1 MPNAPFNTVN
11 SVFVSWL
18 PAFVIDFCAQLT
30 TLTNPMAEP
39 KENLQMEKI
48 VSLCKRRGFVFQS
61 SEIYGGING
70 FWDYGPL
77 GAELKRNVKE
87 LWWHAMTRQRD
98 DVAGLEATII
108 MSPQIWKASGH
119 VDTFADLMREC
130 PLTKKRV
137 RADQVEPQSGIVVR
151 FSGIYNC
158 KENSTRISKVVEQS
172 AQTIKTKQAIEEL
185 FKKNITDGEVR
196 EMDPEKYDHANGPD
210 QIVALREAAQKH
222 YADCAHF
229 QSFSILLQPGKP
241 LDSARKVA
249 NQYYFEKTHSDAF
262 ILLGESS
269 EKVENSTDFHPE
281 SGVELTEAR
290 PFNLMFKTYVGPVES
305 EDGIAY
311 LRPETAQAIFAQF
324 KNVLETSRQKVPF
337 GIAQVG
343 KAFRNEVTPRNFTFR
358 SREFEQM
365 ELEFF
370 IKPDEVIEAI
380 HGSVAKASE
389 ISNSQS
395 EISEPQPN
403 WGWEAWHKYWV
414 EERVR
419 FYEGIGL
426 SRETLGF
433 HHQTPAELA
442 HYARACTDILF
453 KFPFSKKDA
462 DGNVT
467 GDELEGIAARS
478 DFDLSQH
485 QRFSGKPMGVFDDE
499 LRAAWG
505 KLPKEK
511 QDDLWKRYYDNRKN
525 YLTKSAKPDETAEQI
540 QKQAT
545 EDANGLAKGQYIPH
559 VIEPSAGVD
568 RLILALIANAYSEIT
583 ETDDKGKTETRVTMK
598 FHPRVAPIKVGVLPL
613 LKNKPELV
621 KKAQEV
627 RDLLRPWMN
636 VFYDE
641 AGSIGRRYARQD
653 EAGTPFCLTIDF
665 DTLGEKPELLD
676 TVTIRYRDDGKQE
689 RLKISELRDWLLAR
703 IR

>member
-1 MPNAPFNTVN
+1 
-11 SVFVSWL
+11 
-18 PAFVIDFCAQLT
+18 
-30 TLTNPMAEP
+30 MAEP
-39 KENLQMEKI
+39 RENVQMEKI

-98 DVAGLEATII
+98 DVAGLEASII
-108 MSPQIWKASGH
+108 MSPKIWEASGH
-119 VDTFADLMREC
+119 VATFADLMSTC
-130 PLTKKRV
+130 KSCKKLI
-137 RADQVEPQSGIVVR
+137 RADQVWDILAEQPWVQSLAGVADVATQSFDGEALLRWAAGKGKRLVPELALVR
-151 FSGIYNC
+151 NPTVTLSWLSERAKTS
-158 KENSTRISKVVEQS
+158 KENPVSAKEFYQYMATEQLT
-172 AQTIKTKQAIEEL
+172 ATGL
-185 FKKNITDGEVR
+185 ITPCPYCG
-196 EMDPEKYDHANGPD
+196 G
-210 QIVALREAAQKH
+210 
-222 YADCAHF
+222 
-229 QSFSILLQPGKP
+229 
-241 LDSARKVA
+241 
-249 NQYYFEKTHSDAF
+249 
-262 ILLGESS
+262 
-269 EKVENSTDFHPE
+269 
-281 SGVELTEAR
+281 ELTAPR
-290 PFNLMFKTYVGPVES
+290 PFNLMFESWAGPLQSDENKV
-305 EDGIAY
+305 Y

-343 KAFRNEVTPRNFTFR
+343 KAFRNEITPRNYTFR

-380 HGSVAKASE
+380 HGSVFTPTP
-389 ISNSQS
+389 NSQLQS
-395 EISEPQPN
+395 PEPN
-403 WGWEAWHKYWV
+403 WGWQAWHKYWV

-433 HHQTPAELA
+433 HHQTPTELA

-462 DGNVT
+462 HGNVA

-499 LRAAWG
+499 LRAAWA

-511 QDDLWKRYYDNRKN
+511 SDDLWKRYYDNRKN
-525 YLTKSAKPDETAEQI
+525 YLTKSAKPDETPEQI
-540 QKQAT
+540 SKQAT

-583 ETDDKGKTETRVTMK
+583 ETDDKGKSETRVTMK
-598 FHPRVAPIKVGVLPL
+598 FHPRVAPIKVAVLPL
-613 LKNKPELV
+613 MKNKPEIV
-621 KKAQEV
+621 KKAEDV
-627 RDLLRPWMN
+627 RALLRPWMN

-641 AGSIGRRYARQD
+641 SGSIGRRYARQD
-653 EAGTPFCLTIDF
+653 EAGTPFCVTIDF

-689 RLKISELRDWLLAR
+689 RLKISELLEFLLSK